1 MSSKDMWLASIRET
15 ELFQAHGTFAESV
28 PQNVQR
34 DRRND
39 MDGTLEQI
47 VQDSDVDYEYFE
59 GYCLW
64 EFKSRKTKIGEVD
77 QWVVRRHCWRVN
89 EDGRIVDRAALSTKP
104 RSYLGIGFTADFVRI
119 FRGEVV
125 RAYEKVNESIDHEID
140 PASTSLPIICSL
152 FLHHAVANTLA
163 DHMSSMFS
171 KNLWMAYKQNVCD
184 RFPAPFKPQVCG

>member
-1 MSSKDMWLASIRET
+1 MSPESTTADWDRELAQHLRKKLRLYRKTTPQPYPAGFSVSSKDMWLASIRET

-77 QWVVRRHCWRVN
+77 QWVVRRHCWRGGRAGG
-89 EDGRIVDRAALSTKP
+89 DGEIGQS
-104 RSYLGIGFTADFVRI
+104 RS
-119 FRGEVV
+119 
-125 RAYEKVNESIDHEID
+125 
-140 PASTSLPIICSL
+140 
-152 FLHHAVANTLA
+152 
-163 DHMSSMFS
+163 
-171 KNLWMAYKQNVCD
+171 NL
-184 RFPAPFKPQVCG
+184 